1 MQLSGDPC
9 QTCRLNAPF
18 VTSVGRI
25 TVLIRHNSSDNEEK
39 PTWTITDVG
48 NSFTVRFHR
57 PVMHLWEWQGRTT
70 IKFVATSEF
79 VATSAYDEEYPI
91 RQLRDEVQALIS
103 GLLTR

>member
-1 MQLSGDPC
+1 
-9 QTCRLNAPF
+9 
-18 VTSVGRI
+18 
-25 TVLIRHNSSDNEEK
+25 
-39 PTWTITDVG
+39 
-48 NSFTVRFHR
+48 
-57 PVMHLWEWQGRTT
+57 MHLWEWQGRTT